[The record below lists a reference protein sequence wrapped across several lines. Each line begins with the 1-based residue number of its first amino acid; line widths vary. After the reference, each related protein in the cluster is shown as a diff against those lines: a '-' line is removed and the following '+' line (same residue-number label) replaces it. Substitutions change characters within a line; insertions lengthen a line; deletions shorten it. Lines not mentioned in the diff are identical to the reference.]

1 MVGILLFIISKCLWL
16 RIVKYFD
23 VWKFPEFLRNKDFVF
38 YTALVPSSSIINPKF
53 HCRPMIVEIDA
64 VFRIALS

>member
-1 MVGILLFIISKCLWL
+1 M
-16 RIVKYFD
+16 YFD
-23 VWKFPEFLRNKDFVF
+23 VWKFPEFLRNKDFVV
-38 YTALVPSSSIINPKF
+38 YSTLVPSSSITNRKF